1 MTKIAVLIP
10 CLNEALTIGKVID
23 DFHTLLPGCT
33 IFVCDNGSTDQSAE
47 ISKLRGA
54 TVLHEHRKGKGFAVS
69 RMFRDIDASIYILVD
84 GDDTY
89 DPKIAGSMVRLVGE
103 GYDLVNAVRIP
114 EKAVEAYRP
123 GHQLGNRV
131 LTETVQTLFGNDIED
146 MLSGY
151 KALSRRFVKS
161 FPVFSEGF
169 EIETEIVIHALE
181 MGVSIINIKA
191 PYQSRPPGSQSKLHS
206 FRDGKRILIQ
216 ILILLK
222 QEKPL
227 ALFSSCS
234 LCLAILSLSLGVPVI
249 LEFLKTGLVPRF
261 PTAILATGIMLLA
274 FLSLLAGLILDTVSR
289 GRKEAKMLAF
299 LNTPSPNHLGI
310 TSPHPH
316 PLDGKILES

>member
-1 MTKIAVLIP
+1 MTRIAVLIP

-23 DFHTLLPGCT
+23 DFKALLPGCT
-33 IFVCDNGSTDQSAE
+33 IFICDNGSTDQSAE

-54 TVLHEHRKGKGFAVS
+54 TVLHEHRKGKGFAIS
-69 RMFRDIDASIYILVD
+69 RMFRDIDASVYILVD

-89 DPKIAGSMVRLVGE
+89 DPKIAGSMVKLVEE
-103 GYDLVNAVRIP
+103 GYDLVNGVRIT
-114 EKAVEAYRP
+114 EKTVEAYRP
-123 GHQLGNRV
+123 GHQFGNKI
-131 LTETVQTLFGNDIED
+131 LTETVKILFGNEIED

-169 EIETEIVIHALE
+169 EIETEIVVHALE
-181 MGVSIINIKA
+181 MGVSIINLKA

-206 FRDGKRILIQ
+206 FRDGRRILIQ

-227 ALFSSCS
+227 ALFSGCA
-234 LCLAILSLSLGVPVI
+234 LCLALLSLSLGVPII
-249 LEFLKTGLVPRF
+249 LEFLKTGFVPRF

-299 LNTPSPNHLGI
+299 LNIPSHNHMEV
-310 TSPHPH
+310 TSPY
-316 PLDGKILES
+316 PLTGKILKS